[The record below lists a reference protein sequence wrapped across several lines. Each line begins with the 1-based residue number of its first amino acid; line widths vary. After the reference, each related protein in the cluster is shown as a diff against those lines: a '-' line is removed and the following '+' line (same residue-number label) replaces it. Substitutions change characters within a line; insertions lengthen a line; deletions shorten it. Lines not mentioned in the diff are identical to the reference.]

1 MKIGID
7 IDEIVAEFVRGYL
20 KIYNKKHNKNRD
32 YEEIFSY
39 NLWESLNITKEEA
52 IKIADE
58 FYNSQHFQEIELVE
72 GAIEAINKLGEENEI
87 FFITSRPGHI
97 KDKTREFIMKHFSQ
111 IKSEIIHSGDFWGG
125 LGSRT
130 KAQIC
135 SELKLDFMIEDNK
148 SYSQEI
154 AKSGIKVF
162 LMDKPWNIGVEESNN
177 LIRVKNWEEVMNNLI

>member
-7 IDEIVAEFVRGYL
+7 IDEIVTEFVKGYL
-20 KIYNKKHNKNRD
+20 KVYNKKHGRD
-32 YEEIFSY
+32 ARYDKIFSY
-39 NLWESLNITKEEA
+39 NLWEPLNISREEA
-52 IKIADE
+52 IILADE
-58 FYNSQHFQEIELVE
+58 FYDSQHFQEIELVE
-72 GAIEAINKLGEENEI
+72 GAIEAINKLGKENEI

-148 SYSQEI
+148 LYSQEI
-154 AKSGIKVF
+154 ANSGIKVF

-177 LIRVKNWEEVMNNLI
+177 LVRVKNWEEVMKLII